1 VAVAVDAGLKAL
13 MVDVDGVL
21 ITPRLGGW
29 AADLEAD
36 LGVSKADL
44 AEQFFAVHWD
54 EIVLGKA
61 GLHERLTPVLA
72 RIAPGVSSHQLA
84 AYWFAKDSV
93 LDYQLLGDLALVRAR
108 GVQVHLAT
116 VQEHE
121 RAAYLWDRLG
131 LRGQFDAMHYAADLG
146 ARKSDPAFYAAVEA
160 RTGFAGAELLLVDDT
175 PDNVEAARAAGWRA
189 AQWTGRDRLADLISD
204 LGGAA

>member
-1 VAVAVDAGLKAL
+1 MTGLKAL

-29 AADLEAD
+29 AADLETD

-44 AEQFFAVHWD
+44 AEQFFAVHWED
-54 EIVLGKA
+54 VVLGNA
-61 GLHERLTPVLA
+61 GLHERLGPVLA

-93 LDYQLLGDLALVRAR
+93 LDYQLLDDLALVRAR

-121 RAAYLWDRLG
+121 RAAYLWDRLEF
-131 LRGQFDAMHYAADLG
+131 RGQFDAMHYAADLG
-146 ARKSDPAFYAAVEA
+146 AKKSDPEFYAAVEA
-160 RTGFAGAELLLVDDT
+160 RTGFAPADLVLLDDT
-175 PDNVEAARAAGWRA
+175 LANVEAARAAGWGGVH
-189 AQWTGRDRLADLISD
+189 WTGERRLADVLAI
-204 LGGAA
+204 

>member
-1 VAVAVDAGLKAL
+1 MHPVTGLKAL

-36 LGVSKADL
+36 LGLSRADL
-44 AEQFFAVHWD
+44 AEHFFAVHWD
-54 EIVLGKA
+54 DICLGKA
-61 GLHERLTPVLA
+61 GLHERLGPVLA
-72 RIAPGVSSHQLA
+72 RIAPHLTSQQLA

-93 LDYQLLGDLALVRAR
+93 LDYQLLDDLALVRAR
-108 GVQVHLAT
+108 GVELHLAT

-131 LRGQFDAMHYAADLG
+131 FAGQFDAMHYAADLG
-146 ARKSDPAFYAAVEA
+146 AKKSQPEFYAAVEA
-160 RTGFAGAELLLVDDT
+160 RTGFSGAEVLLIDDT
-175 PDNVEAARAAGWRA
+175 LSNVEAARAAGWGGA
-189 AQWTGRDRLADLISD
+189 HWTGAERLADLLAD
-204 LGGAA
+204 FAGAG

>member
-1 VAVAVDAGLKAL
+1 MPPLTGLDGLKAL

-36 LGVSKADL
+36 LGVSRQDL
-44 AEQFFAVHWD
+44 AEQFFAVHWED
-54 EIVLGKA
+54 VCLGRA
-61 GLHERLTPVLA
+61 GLHERLGPVLA

-93 LDYQLLGDLALVRAR
+93 LDYQLLDDLALVRAR

-146 ARKSDPAFYAAVEA
+146 AKKSDPAFFAAVEA
-160 RTGFAGAELLLVDDT
+160 RTGFSGAELLLIDDT
-175 PDNVEAARAAGWRA
+175 TANVEAARAAGWRGVH
-189 AQWTGRDRLADLISD
+189 WTGVQRLAEAL
-204 LGGAA
+204 AE